1 MARTPTQ
8 TTIAR
13 STITRSIMRSITRST
28 TRSIMVVS
36 TVTRRRRRNVD
47 DMKATDI
54 MKAAAAAA
62 IMDRPVLMVMV
73 DMVMKVSMDSRDM
86 EDLTEEVL
94 FLPL

>member
-13 STITRSIMRSITRST
+13 STIMRSIMRST

-36 TVTRRRRRNVD
+36 TDTRTRRNVD

-54 MKAAAAAA
+54 MKAAAA

-86 EDLTEEVL
+86 EQDLMEEVL

>member
-1 MARTPTQ
+1 MT
-8 TTIAR
+8 
-13 STITRSIMRSITRST
+13 SITRST

-54 MKAAAAAA
+54 MKAAAA

-73 DMVMKVSMDSRDM
+73 DTLMKVSMDIRDM
-86 EDLTEEVL
+86 EQDLTEEVL

>member
-1 MARTPTQ
+1 MVRTPTQ

-13 STITRSIMRSITRST
+13 STIMRSIMRST

-36 TVTRRRRRNVD
+36 TVTSTRKRNVD
-47 DMKATDI
+47 DMKVTDI
-54 MKAAAAAA
+54 MKAAAAA
-62 IMDRPVLMVMV
+62 IMDRPVFMVMV

-86 EDLTEEVL
+86 EHHLTEEVL

>member
-1 MARTPTQ
+1 M
-8 TTIAR
+8 
-13 STITRSIMRSITRST
+13 RSIMRSITRST

-86 EDLTEEVL
+86 EQDLTEEVL

>member
-1 MARTPTQ
+1 MARTPTQTQ

-13 STITRSIMRSITRST
+13 STIVRSIMRST

-36 TVTRRRRRNVD
+36 TVTTTRRNVD
-47 DMKATDI
+47 DKKATDI
-54 MKAAAAAA
+54 MKAAAA

-73 DMVMKVSMDSRDM
+73 DMVMKVSMDIRDM
-86 EDLTEEVL
+86 EQDLTEEVL

>member
-1 MARTPTQ
+1 MARTPIQ

-13 STITRSIMRSITRST
+13 STIVRSIMRST

-36 TVTRRRRRNVD
+36 TVTTTRRNVD
-47 DMKATDI
+47 DKKATDI
-54 MKAAAAAA
+54 MKAAAA

-73 DMVMKVSMDSRDM
+73 DMVMKVSMDIRDM
-86 EDLTEEVL
+86 EQDLTEEVL

>member
-13 STITRSIMRSITRST
+13 STIMRSIMRST

-54 MKAAAAAA
+54 MKAAAA

-73 DMVMKVSMDSRDM
+73 DMVMKVSMDIRDM
-86 EDLTEEVL
+86 EQDLTEEVL

>member
-13 STITRSIMRSITRST
+13 STIMRSIMRSITRST

-54 MKAAAAAA
+54 MKAAAAA

-86 EDLTEEVL
+86 EQDLTEEVL

>member
-1 MARTPTQ
+1 M
-8 TTIAR
+8 
-13 STITRSIMRSITRST
+13 RSIMRST

-54 MKAAAAAA
+54 MKAAAA

-73 DMVMKVSMDSRDM
+73 DMVMKVSMDIRDM
-86 EDLTEEVL
+86 EQDLTEEVL

>member
-1 MARTPTQ
+1 MVRTPTQ

-13 STITRSIMRSITRST
+13 STIMRSIMRST

-36 TVTRRRRRNVD
+36 TVTSTRKRNVD
-47 DMKATDI
+47 DMKVTDI

-62 IMDRPVLMVMV
+62 IMDRPVFMVMV

-86 EDLTEEVL
+86 EHHLTEEVL